1 VAKKRKKII
10 RTPDDQASGAGNG
23 GIVPPVE
30 ARFKPGESGNPAGR
44 KSAGATIK
52 EQFNWLAEQDLNEA
66 EVRKIARDKS
76 LPWTRRAAAE
86 RILRTLEAGDLADME
101 PALRGE
107 KDLTTLR
114 SEGVNTE
121 IVKKIKVKTRVTP
134 DGEEVIEREMELH
147 DRAGTDI
154 DRILDRTE
162 GKPAQSVD
170 HTTGGKPF
178 TVKVLRGVSMDDI

>member
-1 VAKKRKKII
+1 VAKKPKK
-10 RTPDDQASGAGNG
+10 QV
-23 GIVPPVE
+23 VPPDHQAVSPLNGVAPPTE
-30 ARFKPGESGNPAGR
+30 HQFKPGESGNPAGR

-66 EVRKIARDKS
+66 QVRKIARDKS

-147 DRAGTDI
+147 DRAGADI